1 MNPLSP
7 CGISYPFF
15 TLYQNQLSDGERFT
29 IIQDINLHI
38 GDVDIV
44 HLYGFQD
51 IETMVTLKQ
60 NVKIK
65 LGKLLL
71 ALYTNQTNNRL
82 FLQVE
87 KETDPEAIVCVFN
100 KVDKETV
107 MANIPFLSTYIK
119 QCVIDTDLEKIF
131 SYDDFSISFP
141 AKTIPVKV
149 GNLQVNTRPIPQDV
163 QEHTARVLNL
173 MESPKEKWVSSPSF
187 SLVTSAT
194 YTSSHASI
202 QASSFHWPF
211 TSPSI
216 TPANTG
222 LAMSSSIETRFQQ
235 LKNHLDESTTRMDS
249 IQNLCCQI
257 KGNND
262 MIVGQLHQLTSD
274 LQAQALSAPA
284 AKLTR
289 FS

>member
-1 MNPLSP
+1 MIKIGFLSHVRPYLWRADLRDMIKGSDLYLSDPFQFRLYPGSLSCNKKGISAPVLMIEVEREHILTGLDFFCKTFDSVNPLSP

-71 ALYTNQTNNRL
+71 ALYANQTNNHL

-202 QASSFHWPF
+202 QASSFH
-211 TSPSI
+211 
-216 TPANTG
+216 
-222 LAMSSSIETRFQQ
+222 
-235 LKNHLDESTTRMDS
+235 
-249 IQNLCCQI
+249 
-257 KGNND
+257 
-262 MIVGQLHQLTSD
+262 
-274 LQAQALSAPA
+274 
-284 AKLTR
+284 
-289 FS
+289 